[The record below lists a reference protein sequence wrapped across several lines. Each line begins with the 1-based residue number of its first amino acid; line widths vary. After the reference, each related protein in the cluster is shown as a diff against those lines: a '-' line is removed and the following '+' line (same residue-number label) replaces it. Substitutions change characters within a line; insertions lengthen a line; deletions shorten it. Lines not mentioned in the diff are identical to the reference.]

1 MFRIGCWTLALCLT
15 AIAGVAWAATPDI
28 SDQLIKLEKQSWVA
42 WQKHDARFYQG
53 FLSDDHVEVGFAGPG
68 DKANVVKGVESGC
81 TVKSYDTKG
90 FKVSRLGPDTAL
102 VTYWASQDTLCGGQP
117 VPSPVWA
124 SSLYVKRK
132 GKWLNAVYQQS
143 AIPAPAKP

>member
-1 MFRIGCWTLALCLT
+1 MFRIGCWTLALALT

>member
-1 MFRIGCWTLALCLT
+1 MFRIGCWALVLGLT
-15 AIAGVAWAATPDI
+15 AIAGAALAAAPDI

-81 TVKSYDTKG
+81 TVKSYDTRA
-90 FKVSRLGPDTAL
+90 SR
-102 VTYWASQDTLCGGQP
+102 
-117 VPSPVWA
+117 
-124 SSLYVKRK
+124 
-132 GKWLNAVYQQS
+132 
-143 AIPAPAKP
+143 